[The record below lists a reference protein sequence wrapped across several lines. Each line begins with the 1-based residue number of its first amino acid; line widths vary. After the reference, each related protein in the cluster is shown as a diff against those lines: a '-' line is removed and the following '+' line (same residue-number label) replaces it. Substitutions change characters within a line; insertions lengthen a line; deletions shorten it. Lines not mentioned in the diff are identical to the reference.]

1 MGRKRRG
8 SQAFNF
14 EQSHETLLQNE
25 NIVKLYQNKTFEP
38 PEPKLYETLI
48 EEGGTPTIE
57 NTTSYW
63 CGFLA
68 WSTFFYMSAGA
79 RG

>member
-48 EEGGTPTIE
+48 EEGAAPNVE
-57 NTTSYW
+57 NTR
-63 CGFLA
+63 A
-68 WSTFFYMSAGA
+68 K
-79 RG
+79 RGQIPAKMEL